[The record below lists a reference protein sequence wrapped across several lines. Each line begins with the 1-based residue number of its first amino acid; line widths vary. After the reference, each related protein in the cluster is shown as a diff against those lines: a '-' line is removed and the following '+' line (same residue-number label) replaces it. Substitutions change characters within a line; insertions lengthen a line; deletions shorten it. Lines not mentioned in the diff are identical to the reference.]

1 MWKKQQENRNNN
13 KNQDLIRFNCSIF
26 LRCVAEIQLTFN
38 ELSHLNPKSNYRPF
52 DIPTVI

>member
-1 MWKKQQENRNNN
+1 MGKKQQENRNNN
-13 KNQDLIRFNCSIF
+13 KNQDLIRFNCSI

-38 ELSHLNPKSNYRPF
+38 ELSHLNPKTNYRPF